1 MVSVIHKSWA
11 LLLGIF
17 LLMIGNGLQGSLLGV
32 RGAIEGFHP
41 SMLSFV
47 ISAYFLGYLGGS
59 RLAPKLIRDVGHVR
73 VFAAMASM
81 ISAAFILYA
90 ALPDL
95 VSWIVLRLVV
105 GFCFACVYIVAESW
119 LNDAA
124 DNRTRGKALAL
135 YMVVQNLGIVSA
147 QGLLNLGDPGEYTLF
162 VLISVLVSISF
173 APILLST
180 GPAPAIEPTA
190 RMTLRNLFR
199 ASPLGVVGSF
209 LIGAVYA
216 ALFGMSAI
224 FGTVRGLSVAEIAS
238 FVAAIYIGG
247 ICLQWPVGLISDR
260 MDRRALIVV
269 ISGICAFA
277 CLALILWGGSIYS
290 LYATAFVIG
299 GTVNPLYALLIAHA
313 NDYLD
318 PKDMPAASSGLI
330 FIGGVGAI
338 GGPVLVGQM
347 MQFFGS
353 EFYFVYVMACMTGI
367 GVYAAFRMTRRPALS
382 PEETGPVAI
391 ITTNAGA
398 VAVEAAQEYASE
410 RMPESHRS

>member
-1 MVSVIHKSWA
+1 MTSVIGKSWA

-17 LLMIGNGLQGSLLGV
+17 LLMMGNGLQGSLLGV
-32 RGAIEGFHP
+32 RGAIEGFDP

-95 VSWIVLRLVV
+95 LSWMALRLVV

-135 YMVVQNLGIVSA
+135 YMVAQNLGIVTA
-147 QGLLNLGDPGEYTLF
+147 QGLLNLGDPGGYGLF
-162 VLISVLVSISF
+162 VLISVLVSVSF

-180 GPAPAIEPTA
+180 GHAPAIRPTA
-190 RMTLRNLFR
+190 RMTLRDLFR
-199 ASPLGVVGSF
+199 ASPLGVVGAF

-224 FGTVRGLSVAEIAS
+224 FGTARGLSVAEIAS

-247 ICLQWPVGLISDR
+247 VCLQWPVGLISDR

-269 ISGICAFA
+269 ISGICALA
-277 CLALILWGGSIYS
+277 CLAIIRWGDSIYS
-290 LYATAFVIG
+290 LYAAAFVIG

-313 NDYLD
+313 NDYLE

-330 FIGGVGAI
+330 FVGGVGSI
-338 GGPVLVGQM
+338 GGPALVGQM
-347 MQFFGS
+347 IQFFGP
-353 EFYFVYVMACMTGI
+353 EAYFIYVLACMVGI
-367 GVYAAFRMTRRPALS
+367 GVYAGYRMTRRPAPP
-382 PEETGPVAI
+382 PEETGPVAV
-391 ITTNAGA
+391 ITTHVGT
-398 VAVEAAQEYASE
+398 VAVEAAQEYANE
-410 RMPESHRS
+410 KMPENHKT

>member
-1 MVSVIHKSWA
+1 MISVINSSWT
-11 LLLGIF
+11 LLLGMF

-32 RGAIEGFHP
+32 RGAIEGFDA
-41 SMLSFV
+41 SLLSVV

-95 VSWIVLRLVV
+95 ASWTALRLVV

-119 LNDAA
+119 LNAA
-124 DNRTRGKALAL
+124 SNNQTRGKALAL
-135 YMVVQNLGIVSA
+135 YMVVQMLGIVTA
-147 QGLLNLGDPGEYTLF
+147 QALLNLGDPSGYGLF

-173 APILLST
+173 APILLSA
-180 GPAPAIEPTA
+180 GAAPEIEAAT
-190 RMTLRNLFR
+190 RMSLRALFEI
-199 ASPLGVVGSF
+199 SPLGVVGSF

-238 FVAAIYIGG
+238 FVAAIYVGG
-247 ICLQWPVGLISDR
+247 LCLQWPVGLLSDR
-260 MDRRALIVV
+260 MDRRLLIVI
-269 ISGICAFA
+269 ISGICALA
-277 CLALILWGGSIYS
+277 CLAVVLWGGSIYS
-290 LYATAFVIG
+290 LYAAAFVIG
-299 GTVNPLYALLIAHA
+299 GTVNPLYALLIAHT
-313 NDYLD
+313 NDYLE

-330 FIGGVGAI
+330 FVGGVGAI

-353 EFYFVYVMACMTGI
+353 DFYFVYLLACIGGI
-367 GVYAAFRMTRRPALS
+367 GVYAVCRMTRRAALS

-391 ITTNAGA
+391 ITPAMRE
-398 VAVEAAQEYASE
+398 VAVEAAQEYAAE
-410 RMPESHRS
+410 QADT